1 MGVNCGREDGMA
13 MKPFTIKLNKDEE
26 FQKLFDGPPMTVGF
40 HSGRVVLKPG
50 QSHNKHN
57 TKRYEE
63 VLIILEGEG
72 QALSKEDPPMDL
84 VAGSIAYIPPHTEHN
99 VKNTGKA
106 NLKYIYIVAPT
117 E

>member
-1 MGVNCGREDGMA
+1 MS
-13 MKPFTIKLNKDEE
+13 MKPYTIKLTEDEE
-26 FQKLFDGPPMTVGF
+26 FQKLFDGPPNTVGF

-63 VLIILEGEG
+63 IIIVLEGEG
-72 QALSKEDPPMDL
+72 QAISKDEPPMEL
-84 VAGSIAYIPPHTEHN
+84 NKGIIAYIPPHTEHN
-99 VKNTGKA
+99 VKNTGKI
-106 NLKYIYIVAPT
+106 NLKYIYIVSPT